1 MNKSLIVLV
10 FFLIMG
16 AVFVSGCTSMGEG
29 DSGDSSSGDDNS
41 GDSDSGDDNSG
52 DSNEDSDSKGYN
64 SGITNFKS

>member
-10 FFLIMG
+10 FFLIIG
-16 AVFVSGCTSMGEG
+16 VVFVSGCTSMVEE
-29 DSGDSSSGDDNS
+29 DSGDSS
-41 GDSDSGDDNSG
+41 SGDDNSG